1 MWRRI
6 EFPAC
11 RSLHLPPTSS
21 LGSSSLYSHCRP
33 WFDALD
39 PIRPPQGKNVRWT
52 SKMEREGA
60 REQISP
66 RSPSSRR
73 QTSLGPATPLIQA
86 LKSIKR
92 VLTPDLIDVV
102 GLAALINGNNDHSQA
117 RERRAGGWGGRKPK
131 HRRLQQ
137 RWRESEKI
145 LPFINSRPWLH

>member
-1 MWRRI
+1 MGRFEKRRRRI
-6 EFPAC
+6 EFPAR

-21 LGSSSLYSHCRP
+21 LGSSLFSHCRP

-39 PIRPPQGKNVRWT
+39 PIRPPQGRNVRWT
-52 SKMEREGA
+52 SKREREGA

-73 QTSLGPATPLIQA
+73 QTSLRPAAPLIQA
-86 LKSIKR
+86 LKSIER

-117 RERRAGGWGGRKPK
+117 RGAGQSTGGCSSSGGEKVRRSF
-131 HRRLQQ
+131 L
-137 RWRESEKI
+137 
-145 LPFINSRPWLH
+145 L